1 MEAAVMRNSPEMAN
15 GGSYPHNANG
25 AKDAPESHKYSAG
38 GPHIGD
44 YDEDMDYESAAEPG
58 PSKPSRSKSK
68 ASSKQGP
75 PGGSFSARGRDTDM
89 NYTTR
94 KSAPESPLGF
104 SDESSTPRGL
114 PPASNPPEAE
124 VTVQENEES
133 RRPEAPSDPSMQSLP
148 SRSNTIRS
156 TSSSQR
162 RDWAPDRSPLQKLEV
177 TLNGISKEEKRARV
191 QEAEARL
198 RERLARQKVEREQAE
213 AASKM
218 LATATAATA
227 AAAPRP
233 SSKQSSHS
241 ENRPSPSAARDRE
254 RRGVMLGH
262 STRDAPPNQRQSRET
277 PVRHNRNMS
286 TNPQYPVM
294 HTPEEVQYAR
304 AEAAIPQTAKM
315 GQVPRRSVTVS
326 GPAAKLGP
334 SGENMRHTRS
344 VSSQGATKQRNF
356 VAPAVVAT
364 TPVVLGEDTVE
375 TPPAARTV
383 QGSVQSFP
391 KPKKQTVSFNVP
403 PPTPPP
409 LFEWKNA
416 PIARLGATDFD
427 FQNLDMD
434 RSKAWWEGGGTTD
447 RRKSRALPKNYQTP
461 AQKLTG
467 VTQHKSFEPKLFLQC
482 GPLLRYTGIKK
493 VSVTGPQGTVGKEI
507 WRGSILIVTRD
518 SRSSYENPPTVRLFS
533 QPMNL
538 LPPPP
543 AEISQE
549 DGVQLAPEYIDP
561 TAGLMKVGRD
571 GRPLYVKPVD
581 HLEEEVDLSAVEND
595 DGIYE
600 MSASNV
606 DYKTDGSGQ
615 PIPAN
620 RIHPND
626 GETAELYREIAGVR
640 LYADA
645 ARDVTFWRFSLEVEL
660 GTTQQRIAY
669 RINQGPALGFWVPAT
684 GQAMNIM
691 FHSGNGFSPAVDS
704 NPFCGPD
711 PLWRDILNEHQT
723 QPFHVML
730 GGGDQIF
737 NDTVITDSHFFQ
749 EWTKIKNPAERYGMP
764 FTPEFRAEVEQFYLH
779 RYASWFSQG
788 LFSLANSQIPMVNIW
803 NDHEIFE
810 GYGSY
815 NQEFMQSM
823 VISGLGRIAYKY
835 YLLFQHHSVPD
846 EAEADEP
853 SWILG
858 AHPGPYIGQKS
869 RSLFMSVG
877 GDVVLLGLDCR
888 TERTSTGVLSEET
901 NELIWDRCHQE
912 IARGERKHMIVLCSV
927 PVAYPRVAMLKNF
940 MNSRKSLGKS
950 GKLGGLVSRSGGNVE
965 VFDDHWAG
973 KQLKSERTWL
983 VEDLQDVAAEKSIRV
998 TILSGD
1004 VHLAAIGQFYSNPK
1018 LNIAKDKDY
1027 RYMPNV
1033 ISSAIADIPETDL
1046 ISDMLNK
1053 RNTVHHIDSNTDEDI
1068 IPIFTQDVDGKSRNN
1083 KRLLPRRNWC
1093 SIREYNPGLTPLGT
1107 PESFMT
1113 PTPEPRP
1120 NKLQRTLSLGRG
1132 DRSSETGPSKAGGLF
1147 RRLSGR
1153 GPPPTRAMSFG
1164 REAGMPARRASIDS
1178 TAISRPAESGDSYFP
1193 GATQEPQPSRF
1204 HRRPTNLSEK
1214 STRKSKQGDDGMGAY
1229 VDLEGGLA
1237 ITLNMEVSPHDPAG
1251 ITVPYKL
1258 LVPALRYEG
1267 DGNEPLPKPIAKGWR
1282 KWLKMPR
1289 RKKNTA
1295 AAGDDDGEDE
1305 DEEEDPDDYEDD
1317 DTMNNTRA
1325 NAATAQQQYYEGY
1338 PGSDDSE
1345 SEVPQRLPAEALTD
1359 SSPEE
1364 EYDDEPAPRRK
1375 KWFGMK

>member
-1 MEAAVMRNSPEMAN
+1 MDATVMRNSPEMAN
-15 GGSYPHNANG
+15 GGSHPSNTNG
-25 AKDAPESHKYSAG
+25 ARTAPDSQVYSGVSMDTGSYAKN
-38 GPHIGD
+38 P
-44 YDEDMDYESAAEPG
+44 DYEPVAEQS

-68 ASSKQGP
+68 ANSRQHPS
-75 PGGSFSARGRDTDM
+75 GGSFSTRARDTEP
-89 NYTTR
+89 NYTTHH
-94 KSAPESPLGF
+94 SGLDTVSGF
-104 SDESSTPRGL
+104 SDESHTPRGL
-114 PPASNPPEAE
+114 PPISNLSAAE
-124 VTVQENEES
+124 VNTQENEES
-133 RRPEAPSDPSMQSLP
+133 TQPKASAGASPQSLP
-148 SRSNTIRS
+148 SRSNTMRS
-156 TSSSQR
+156 TSSQR
-162 RDWAPDRSPLQKLEV
+162 RDWASDRSPLQKLEV

-191 QEAEARL
+191 QEAEMRL
-198 RERLARQKVEREQAE
+198 RERLARQKMEKEQAE
-213 AASKM
+213 AAAKM
-218 LATATAATA
+218 MAAAT

-233 SSKQSSHS
+233 SSKQSLNL
-241 ENRPSPSAARDRE
+241 ENRTPSSANRARE
-254 RRGVMLGH
+254 RKPVTLEDNG
-262 STRDAPPNQRQSRET
+262 RDAPVAPRQPREA
-277 PVRHNRNMS
+277 PVRHNRSVS
-286 TNPQYPVM
+286 TNPQYPIM
-294 HTPEEVQYAR
+294 NGPEDAQHAR
-304 AEAAIPQTAKM
+304 AQAAIPQSAKL
-315 GQVPRRSVTVS
+315 GQVPRRSITVS
-326 GPAAKLGP
+326 GPAAKPGP
-334 SGENMRHTRS
+334 SGDTMRHTRS
-344 VSSQGATKQRNF
+344 VSTQGATKQRDL
-356 VAPAVVAT
+356 VAPVASQVAAISNV
-364 TPVVLGEDTVE
+364 PVVLGEDAVA
-375 TPPAARTV
+375 TPRQHGP
-383 QGSVQSFP
+383 F
-391 KPKKQTVSFNVP
+391 K
-403 PPTPPP
+403 
-409 LFEWKNA
+409 
-416 PIARLGATDFD
+416 D
-427 FQNLDMD
+427 NLDMEK
-434 RSKAWWEGGGTTD
+434 SKAWWEGGGSKD

-467 VTQHKSFEPKLFLQC
+467 VTQQKNFEPKLFLQC

-493 VSVTGPQGTVGKEI
+493 VNATGPQGTVAKDI

-518 SRSSYENPPTVRLFS
+518 SRSSYKSPPTLRLFS

-543 AEISQE
+543 AEISRE

-581 HLEEEVDLSAVEND
+581 YLEEEVDLSAVEND

-600 MSASNV
+600 MSPSNG
-606 DYKTDGSGQ
+606 DYKSEGSGQ
-615 PIPAN
+615 PISVN
-620 RIHPND
+620 RIHSVD
-626 GETAELYREIAGVR
+626 GETASLHRDIAGVR
-640 LYADA
+640 LYADT
-645 ARDVTFWRFSLEVEL
+645 ARDVTFWRFSIEVEL

-669 RINQGPALGFWVPAT
+669 RINQGPALGFWVPAV
-684 GQAMNIM
+684 GQPMNIM
-691 FHSGNGFSPAVDS
+691 YHSGNGFSPSVDS

-723 QPFHVML
+723 QPFHVMI

-737 NDTVITDSHFFQ
+737 NDSVVTDSHFFQ
-749 EWTKIKNPAERYGMP
+749 EWTKIKNPAERYSMP

-779 RYASWFSQG
+779 RYVSWFSQG
-788 LFSLANSQIPMVNIW
+788 LFSLANSQIPMVNMW

-815 NQEFMQSM
+815 NPEFMQSM

-846 EAEADEP
+846 ETEDDEP

-858 AHPGPYIGQKS
+858 AHPGPYIQQKS
-869 RSLFMSVG
+869 RNLFMSLG

-912 IARGERKHMIVLCSV
+912 IARGETKHMIVLCSV

-950 GKLGGLVSRSGGNVE
+950 GKFGGLVNRSGANVE

-983 VEDLQDVAAEKSIRV
+983 VEDLQDFAAEKSVRV

-1018 LNIAKDKDY
+1018 LNLAKDKDY

-1033 ISSAIADIPETDL
+1033 ISSAIANVPETEL

-1068 IPIFTQDVDGKSRNN
+1068 IPIFMQDVDGKPRNN

-1093 SIREYNPGLTPLGT
+1093 SIREYRPGLTPAGT
-1107 PESFMT
+1107 PDSSIT

-1132 DRSSETGPSKAGGLF
+1132 DRSPETGPNKAGGLF

-1164 REAGMPARRASIDS
+1164 REGGMPARRASIDS
-1178 TAISRPAESGDSYFP
+1178 TAISRPMESGDSYFT
-1193 GATQEPQPSRF
+1193 GATQEPQPGRF
-1204 HRRPTNLSEK
+1204 HRRPTNLSDK
-1214 STRKSKQGDDGMGAY
+1214 AAKKIKQGDDGVGAF

-1237 ITLNMEVSPHDPAG
+1237 ITLNMEISPSDPSG
-1251 ITVPYKL
+1251 ITMPYKL

-1267 DGNEPLPKPIAKGWR
+1267 DGDEPLPTPVTKGWR
-1282 KWLKMPR
+1282 KWLNMPR
-1289 RKKNTA
+1289 RKKNSRATSY
-1295 AAGDDDGEDE
+1295 DYD
-1305 DEEEDPDDYEDD
+1305 DEEEEEEEEEDADEYDDD
-1317 DTMNNTRA
+1317 DTLNNTRA
-1325 NAATAQQQYYEGY
+1325 NAATAHPQHYYEGY

-1345 SEVPQRLPAEALTD
+1345 SEVPQRLPSDVLAD

-1364 EYDDEPAPRRK
+1364 EYEDEPAPRRR
-1375 KWFGMK
+1375 KWFGKR

>member
-1 MEAAVMRNSPEMAN
+1 MRNSPDMAN
-15 GGSYPHNANG
+15 GGSHPNSNG
-25 AKDAPESHKYSAG
+25 ARNTLDGQLDSTGDPD
-38 GPHIGD
+38 IGD
-44 YDEDMDYESAAEPG
+44 YAEDQGYKPG
-58 PSKPSRSKSK
+58 EQGGSKPPRSKSK
-68 ASSKQGP
+68 AQGP
-75 PGGSFSARGRDTDM
+75 TGGSFSARAHDSDLG
-89 NYTTR
+89 YTTR
-94 KSAPESPLGF
+94 KPVPDTTTSF
-104 SDESSTPRGL
+104 SDESNTPRGL
-114 PPASNPPEAE
+114 HPTSNLSETE
-124 VTVQENEES
+124 VTSQKNQEPATS
-133 RRPEAPSDPSMQSLP
+133 KGPTDPNPQSPP
-148 SRSNTIRS
+148 SRSNTMRS
-156 TSSSQR
+156 TSSPR

-191 QEAEARL
+191 QEAEMRL

-213 AASKM
+213 AAAKM
-218 LATATAATA
+218 LATAKAAATA
-227 AAAPRP
+227 APRP
-233 SSKQSSHS
+233 TSKQSSQS
-241 ENRPSPSAARDRE
+241 ENRPSSSATRE
-254 RRGVMLGH
+254 RERKGVILEDP
-262 STRDAPPNQRQSRET
+262 TRDALLNQQQPRGA
-277 PVRHNRNMS
+277 PVRHNRNIP
-286 TNPQYPVM
+286 TIPQYPVR
-294 HTPEEVQYAR
+294 PDDAQYVH
-304 AEAAIPQTAKM
+304 AEAAIPQNAKM

-326 GPAAKLGP
+326 GPAAKP
-334 SGENMRHTRS
+334 APPGENMRHTRS
-344 VSSQGATKQRNF
+344 VSGQGAPKQRIF
-356 VAPAVVAT
+356 VVPGAAPVAIATAPAMFS
-364 TPVVLGEDTVE
+364 EDTVE
-375 TPPAARTV
+375 KPLAA
-383 QGSVQSFP
+383 QAAQKSVHSLP
-391 KPKKQTVSFNVP
+391 KPRKQTVSFNVP

-409 LFEWKNA
+409 IFDWKTA
-416 PIARLGATDFD
+416 VTGRLQVTDFD
-427 FQNLDMD
+427 FQHLDMNK
-434 RSKAWWEGGGTTD
+434 SKAWWEGGGTED

-461 AQKLTG
+461 AQMLTG
-467 VTQHKSFEPKLFLQC
+467 VTQHKNFEPRLFLQC

-493 VSVTGPQGTVGKEI
+493 VNVTGPQGTIGKEI

-518 SRSSYENPPTVRLFS
+518 SRSSYQSPPTLRLFS

-543 AEISQE
+543 AEISRE

-561 TAGLMKVGRD
+561 TAGLMKIGRD

-600 MSASNV
+600 MSPSNI
-606 DYKTDGSGQ
+606 DYKFEESGQ

-620 RIHPND
+620 RMHPVD
-626 GETAELYREIAGVR
+626 GETAGLHRDIPGAR
-640 LYADA
+640 LYADP
-645 ARDVTFWRFSLEVEL
+645 ARDVTFWRFNLEVEL

-669 RINQGPALGFWVPAT
+669 RINQGPAIGFWVPAA
-684 GQAMNIM
+684 GKPMNIV
-691 FHSGNGFSPAVDS
+691 FHSGNGFSPSVDS
-704 NPFCGPD
+704 SSFCGPD

-723 QPFHVML
+723 QPFHVMI

-737 NDTVITDSHFFQ
+737 NDGVTTDSHFFQ
-749 EWTKIKNPAERYGMP
+749 EWTKIKNPAERYSMP
-764 FTPEFRAEVEQFYLH
+764 FTPEFRAELEQFYLQ
-779 RYASWFSQG
+779 RYAAWFSQG

-803 NDHEIFE
+803 NDHEILE

-815 NQEFMQSM
+815 NEEFMQSM

-846 EAEADEP
+846 ETEADEP

-858 AHPGPYIGQKS
+858 AHNGPYIEQKS
-869 RSLFMSVG
+869 RNLFMSLG

-912 IARGERKHMIVLCSV
+912 VARGETKHMIVLCSV

-973 KQLKSERTWL
+973 KQLKAERTWL
-983 VEDLQDVAAEKSIRV
+983 VEDLQDFAAEKSIRV

-1018 LNIAKDKDY
+1018 LNIPKNEDY

-1033 ISSAIADIPETDL
+1033 ISSAIADIPETEL

-1093 SIREYNPGLTPLGT
+1093 SIREYRPGLTPAGT
-1107 PESFMT
+1107 PDSSMT

-1132 DRSSETGPSKAGGLF
+1132 DRAQETGPSKAGGLF

-1164 REAGMPARRASIDS
+1164 REGGMPIRRASVDS
-1178 TAISRPAESGDSYFP
+1178 TAISRPTESGDSYFP
-1193 GATQEPQPSRF
+1193 GAPQEPQPGRF
-1204 HRRPTNLSEK
+1204 LRRPTNLSDK
-1214 STRKSKQGDDGMGAY
+1214 GARKAKHGDDGVGAF

-1237 ITLNMEVSPHDPAG
+1237 ITLNMEVSPQDPAG
-1251 ITVPYKL
+1251 ITIPYKL

-1267 DGNEPLPKPIAKGWR
+1267 DGDDPLPKPVAKGWR
-1282 KWLKMPR
+1282 KWLNMPR
-1289 RKKNTA
+1289 RKKNPAT
-1295 AAGDDDGEDE
+1295 AGDDDGEE
-1305 DEEEDPDDYEDD
+1305 DEEEEVDDYEDH
-1317 DTMNNTRA
+1317 DTVNNTRA
-1325 NAATAQQQYYEGY
+1325 NAAIAQQHYYERY
-1338 PGSDDSE
+1338 SGSDDSE
-1345 SEVPQRLPAEALTD
+1345 SEVPQRLPAVTLTD

-1364 EYDDEPAPRRK
+1364 EYPEEEYEDEPVSRRK
-1375 KWFGMK
+1375 KWFGRK